1 MWRIIRPDISIALKD
16 PLVKKVLPRYV
27 KVVNNQA
34 WANFQIARRIVFE
47 FDKSLSNKELWK
59 EHSKLMEKFYEIKEV
74 LDKKK
79 LKLEEM
85 EIPRYSLLD
94 LKIILTKEML
104 KSCELCERKCK
115 VNRLK
120 GEKGECKVGNVCL
133 ISSEFI
139 HMGEEA
145 YISPSH
151 TIFFMGCNFHCQY
164 CQNWSISQWFEK
176 GYPVTPK
183 ELARL
188 IEMRRVE
195 EGSRNVNFV
204 GGEPTPNLL
213 PILETLKLCKIN
225 LPVVWNSNFYMSE
238 KTMKILDGI
247 VDLYLPDFKYGNNE
261 CALRLSKVQKYF
273 EVVSRNHLLAT
284 KQTEVSIRH
293 LILPSHVECCS
304 KPVLEWIAEN
314 IKEKCIVNL
323 MDQYRPEYKAMEF
336 IDLKRRIAREE
347 FKEVV
352 NYAKKL
358 ELNYRT

>member
-336 IDLKRRIAREE
+336 TDLKRRITREE
-347 FKEVV
+347 FEEVV

-358 ELNYRT
+358 ELNYTT